1 MVAVLMIMRRR
12 FVPSYL
18 FSFVVGFAFGEM
30 MDVHELRIG
39 FTAGMY
45 GNRRS

>member
-30 MDVHELRIG
+30 MDVHELCIG
-39 FTAGMY
+39 FTAGMR
-45 GNRRS
+45 GGRRN